1 MLFPKDSSI
10 RLLGVFQALDT
21 FSELLA
27 FFATGLVAYDRTH
40 STLVVSAVMTAVALA
55 EAAGALLGGAFADRF
70 DRKRVALMAAVSAGC
85 LLMVLALGTN
95 LIALTAVM
103 VGMTIAAAPIRPAV
117 FAALPN
123 LLVHDELDTANS
135 YLQTLRQGAFA
146 LSPIVAG
153 FGAAIIGASG
163 LFICAASMFGVAAL
177 VLLGIRGRFH
187 EAAPPAEAAE
197 TRFSPLAGVQLIRRD
212 RVLSL
217 LIGANLV
224 SILTAAWATVADLP
238 FAKEELHAGSIGYG
252 ILVAAWGAGAM
263 AGATLAPL
271 VIRRGGAAVV
281 FAVALL
287 LEGVGIGFATGA
299 PTLIV
304 GVLAFIAG
312 GIGSGWLN
320 VADSLLI
327 AERTPDAV
335 RGRVRAATD
344 AAGSIAYTVSLAL
357 GGPLVALVGARG
369 TYLISGIG
377 CLISGVIAVFGL
389 RLVDRAEPDAV

>member
-1 MLFPKDSSI
+1 MLFPKDSNI

-55 EAAGALLGGAFADRF
+55 EAGGALLGGAFADRF
-70 DRKRVALMAAVSAGC
+70 DRKRVALMAAVAAGC

-123 LLVHDELDTANS
+123 LLVEDELDTANS

-153 FGAAIIGASG
+153 FGAALIGASG
-163 LFICAASMFGVAAL
+163 LFVCAATMFGVAAI
-177 VLLGIRGRFH
+177 VLLCVRGRFH
-187 EAAPPAEAAE
+187 EDATPEAEE

-271 VIRRGGAAVV
+271 VIRRGGAAVI

-287 LEGVGIGFATGA
+287 LEGLGIGFATGA
-299 PTLIV
+299 PTLIA

-335 RGRVRAATD
+335 RGRVRAASD
-344 AAGSIAYTVSLAL
+344 AAGSIAYTVSLGL
-357 GGPLVALVGARG
+357 GGPLVALAGARG

-377 CLISGVIAVFGL
+377 CVVSGLIAVYGL
-389 RLVDRAEPDAV
+389 RLVDRAEPDTV

>member
-1 MLFPKDSSI
+1 M
-10 RLLGVFQALDT
+10 
-21 FSELLA
+21 
-27 FFATGLVAYDRTH
+27 
-40 STLVVSAVMTAVALA
+40 
-55 EAAGALLGGAFADRF
+55 
-70 DRKRVALMAAVSAGC
+70 
-85 LLMVLALGTN
+85 
-95 LIALTAVM
+95 
-103 VGMTIAAAPIRPAV
+103 
-117 FAALPN
+117 
-123 LLVHDELDTANS
+123 
-135 YLQTLRQGAFA
+135 
-146 LSPIVAG
+146 
-153 FGAAIIGASG
+153 
-163 LFICAASMFGVAAL
+163 
-177 VLLGIRGRFH
+177 
-187 EAAPPAEAAE
+187 
-197 TRFSPLAGVQLIRRD
+197 
-212 RVLSL
+212 LSL

-312 GIGSGWLN
+312 GIGSGWLG

-335 RGRVRAATD
+335 RGRVRAASD

-369 TYLISGIG
+369 TYLISGHR
-377 CLISGVIAVFGL
+377 LPGL
-389 RLVDRAEPDAV
+389 RA